1 MNVSEL
7 TVDQIRAVVREE
19 LARPASP
26 WLDSDAAAAYLGS
39 TAGTLKNWRATG
51 KGPRYHVVQ
60 ERLVRYHRD
69 ELDEFVRTGK

>member
-1 MNVSEL
+1 VSQL
-7 TVDQIRAVVREE
+7 TLEAIREVVREE

-26 WLDSDAAAAYLGS
+26 WMCSEAAADYLGT

-60 ERLVRYHRD
+60 DRLVRYHRD
-69 ELDEFVRTGK
+69 DLDAFVRG